1 MNNNSEPLFA
11 IVHGLHFG
19 CNLGDFIFELLQEK
33 KRKEIRKKV
42 N

>member
-1 MNNNSEPLFA
+1 MNNNSVPLFA

-33 KRKEIRKKV
+33 KRNKKKSR